1 MEKKRLNFLTGSL
14 VILLLSSPILT
25 QGDKTKDL
33 DWIEVQ
39 KGTIT
44 KIIMFCLILGILGLI
59 IWKVWDVKN
68 TVNKNK
74 KLMEEFEDQIDMIEE
89 GSDEYVISSI
99 SDKREG
105 IHFFENP
112 LRMYGYS
119 DHITKMQELNKK
131 LYRLKRQI
139 ATGEG
144 DIANLKERNDWY
156 KNQIK
161 DLNDEYERRKKENF
175 DIGLAHGF
183 SESLLVEYD

>member
-1 MEKKRLNFLTGSL
+1 MRIK
-14 VILLLSSPILT
+14 LLLLCTVTLLLVAQPVKSI
-25 QGDKTKDL
+25 DKKGDL
-33 DWIEVQ
+33 DWVQEQ
-39 KGTIT
+39 KGTIR
-44 KIIMFCLILGILGLI
+44 KIIIFCLILGILGLI

-74 KLMEEFEDQIDMIEE
+74 KLMQEFEEQIDMIEE

-105 IHFFENP
+105 IHFFDNP
-112 LRMYGYS
+112 LRMYGYT

-139 ATGEG
+139 ATGEN

-161 DLNDEYERRKKENF
+161 DLNDEYERKKKENF